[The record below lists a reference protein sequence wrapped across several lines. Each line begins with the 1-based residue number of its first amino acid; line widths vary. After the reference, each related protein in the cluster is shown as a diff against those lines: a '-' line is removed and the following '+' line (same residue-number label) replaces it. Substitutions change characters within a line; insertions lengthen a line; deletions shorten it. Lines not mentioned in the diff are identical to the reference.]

1 MSKYKF
7 VGFQEHIE
15 IPEGFEPLNIH
26 HEITSGLRKGDAF
39 AYLCV
44 PAKLSQWFFATDKF
58 ESKTGGKIT
67 FQTPVGEDIAVC
79 TGFVIEQSVA
89 LVSDLFGNLLAS
101 VEKAPEGSKII
112 LDFKLLTDSSAEK
125 IALIEPRIE
134 ALRELLA
141 CG

>member
-26 HEITSGLRKGDAF
+26 HEITSSLSKGDAF

-44 PAKLSQWFFATDKF
+44 PAKLSQWFFTNEKF

-79 TGFVIEQSVA
+79 TGFVIQQSVA
-89 LVSDLFGNLLAS
+89 LVSDLFGNLLAT

-112 LDFKLLTDSSAEK
+112 LDFKLLTDNSAEK

-134 ALRELLA
+134 ALRELLSR
-141 CG
+141 G